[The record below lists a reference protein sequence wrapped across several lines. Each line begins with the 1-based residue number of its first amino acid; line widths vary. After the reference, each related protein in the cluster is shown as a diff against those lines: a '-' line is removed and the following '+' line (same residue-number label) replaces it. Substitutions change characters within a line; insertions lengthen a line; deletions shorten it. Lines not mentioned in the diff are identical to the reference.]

1 MNEQNV
7 IKAVNLLL
15 IFGTICLFYG
25 LLYYVTD
32 EHRIFCKNEIASKTE
47 IEQEP
52 EEEKITPIYNESLN
66 GYYELKNAYLGLE
79 IRYQTIEYYYLGRY
93 FVTAYSHEE
102 TGSVMTA
109 SGAICHYSDSNFEPT
124 TAAIDRRY
132 HRFGDYI
139 AVDFGDY
146 RKVYVCEDTGSA
158 VLGLH
163 IDCYVLDLESV
174 YAWDTGYY
182 PTYSVEF
189 VEHQATGDKRM
200 ERQKLIRE
208 YLKEKMNEV
217 C

>member
-1 MNEQNV
+1 MSEETL
-7 IKAVNLLL
+7 IKTINTLLL
-15 IFGTICLFYG
+15 FSSAFLFYG

-32 EHRIFCKNEIASKTE
+32 EHRIIYKNEIASKSE

-79 IRYQTIEYYYLGRY
+79 IGYQTIEYTYLGRY

-109 SGAICHYSDSNFEPT
+109 SGVICHYSDSNFEPT

-132 HRFGDYI
+132 HKFGDYI

-146 RKVYVCEDTGSA
+146 RKVYICEDTGSA

-174 YAWDTGYY
+174 YAWGTGYY
-182 PTYSVEF
+182 STYSVEF
-189 VEHQATGDKRM
+189 VEHQATGNGRM
-200 ERQKLIRE
+200 ERYKRLYER
-208 YLKEKMNEV
+208 
-217 C
+217 

>member
-1 MNEQNV
+1 MSEETF
-7 IKAVNLLL
+7 IKTINTILL
-15 IFGTICLFYG
+15 FSSAFLFYG

-32 EHRIFCKNEIASKTE
+32 EHRIIYKNEIASKSE
-47 IEQEP
+47 IKQEP

-146 RKVYVCEDTGSA
+146 RKVYVCEDTGDFS
-158 VLGLH
+158 GLW

-174 YAWDTGYY
+174 YAWGTGYY

-200 ERQKLIRE
+200 ERYKRLYER
-208 YLKEKMNEV
+208 
-217 C
+217 

>member
-1 MNEQNV
+1 MKEQNIV
-7 IKAVNLLL
+7 KAVNLLL
-15 IFGTICLFYG
+15 IFSTICLLYG

-146 RKVYVCEDTGSA
+146 RKVYVCEDTGDFS
-158 VLGLH
+158 GLWV
-163 IDCYVLDLESV
+163 DCYVLDLESV
-174 YAWDTGYY
+174 YAWGTGYY
-182 PTYSVEF
+182 STYSVEF

-200 ERQKLIRE
+200 ERYKRLYERW
-208 YLKEKMNEV
+208 
-217 C
+217 

>member
-1 MNEQNV
+1 MSEETL
-7 IKAVNLLL
+7 IKTINTLLL
-15 IFGTICLFYG
+15 FSSAFLFYG

-32 EHRIFCKNEIASKTE
+32 EHRIIYKNEIASKSE

-66 GYYELKNAYLGLE
+66 GYYELKNAYLGLD

-102 TGSVMTA
+102 TGSKLTA
-109 SGAICHYSDSNFEPT
+109 SGTICHYSDSNFEPT

-189 VEHQATGDKRM
+189 IEHQATGNGRM
-200 ERQKLIRE
+200 ERYKRLYER
-208 YLKEKMNEV
+208 
-217 C
+217 

>member
-1 MNEQNV
+1 MSEETL
-7 IKAVNLLL
+7 IKTINTILL
-15 IFGTICLFYG
+15 FSSAFLFYG

-32 EHRIFCKNEIASKTE
+32 EHRIFHKSEIAYKTE

-66 GYYELKNAYLGLE
+66 GYYELKNAYLGLD

-102 TGSVMTA
+102 TGSLMTA

-146 RKVYVCEDTGSA
+146 RKVYVCEDTGDFS
-158 VLGLH
+158 GLW

-174 YAWDTGYY
+174 YAWGTGYY
-182 PTYSVEF
+182 STYSVEF
-189 VEHQATGDKRM
+189 VEHQATGNERM
-200 ERQKLIRE
+200 ERYKRLYER
-208 YLKEKMNEV
+208 
-217 C
+217 

>member
-1 MNEQNV
+1 MSEETL
-7 IKAVNLLL
+7 IKTINTLLL
-15 IFGTICLFYG
+15 FSSAFLFYG

-32 EHRIFCKNEIASKTE
+32 EHRIIYKNEIASKLE

-66 GYYELKNAYLGLE
+66 GYYELKNAYLGLD

-174 YAWDTGYY
+174 YAWGTGYY
-182 PTYSVEF
+182 STYSVEF
-189 VEHQATGDKRM
+189 VEHQATGNERM
-200 ERQKLIRE
+200 ERYKRLYER
-208 YLKEKMNEV
+208 
-217 C
+217 

>member
-15 IFGTICLFYG
+15 IFGAICLFYG

-32 EHRIFCKNEIASKTE
+32 EHRIIYKNEIASKSE

-52 EEEKITPIYNESLN
+52 EED
-66 GYYELKNAYLGLE
+66 ELKNAYLGLE

-174 YAWDTGYY
+174 YDWDTGYY

-189 VEHQATGDKRM
+189 IEHQATGNERM
-200 ERQKLIRE
+200 ERYKRLYER
-208 YLKEKMNEV
+208 
-217 C
+217 

>member
-15 IFGTICLFYG
+15 LFGSACLFYG

-32 EHRIFCKNEIASKTE
+32 EHRTFYKNDIASKAE
-47 IEQEP
+47 IELEP

-66 GYYELKNAYLGLE
+66 GYYELKNEYLGLD
-79 IRYQTIEYYYLGRY
+79 IGYTTIEYTYLGRY

-146 RKVYVCEDTGSA
+146 MKVYVCEDTGSA
-158 VLGLH
+158 VLGNH

-174 YAWDTGYY
+174 YAWGTGYY
-182 PTYSVEF
+182 NTYSVEF
-189 VEHQATGDKRM
+189 IEHRISGKDRM
-200 ERQKLIRE
+200 VRQRIIQDTI
-208 YLKEKMNEV
+208 KENKE
-217 C
+217 